1 VVRLTE
7 LGQYLKEKRDEK
19 NITLEELQTATKIQK
34 RYLAA
39 IEEGNYS
46 ILPGPFYA
54 RAFIKNYCEA
64 VGLDYETV
72 FEQYEKDI
80 PKAAREPEE
89 FTPRSERPRSPG
101 SGKDSALRK
110 YVPIFIIAAVIALVL
125 AGIYM
130 MIQNFGGDE
139 AEEKTESKTLI
150 QTDQDTNKKTKP
162 ETDEKKEEKP
172 ADKPEEVKPA
182 PALTKKETK
191 GITTA
196 YELAGSDTLDIDFT
210 ISGPSYVDIKDASGK
225 LLFTKQFKKG
235 ETYTY
240 KAERQKEILLNIGA
254 AHTTQLKFNGTV
266 FEYPIAP
273 SDRVHQKILIRFV
286 P

>member
-1 VVRLTE
+1 MTE
-7 LGQYLKEKRDEK
+7 LGQYLKDKREEK

-72 FEQYEKDI
+72 FGQYEKDI

-89 FTPRSERPRSPG
+89 FKPRSERPRSPG
-101 SGKDSALRK
+101 SERDSVLKK

-130 MIQNFGGDE
+130 LMQNFGGDQ
-139 AEEKTESKTLI
+139 AEEKKASESLI
-150 QTDQDTNKKTKP
+150 QTDQDAKQKKGAEKSKEKEPAEKP
-162 ETDEKKEEKP
+162 EEEKP
-172 ADKPEEVKPA
+172 APA
-182 PALTKKETK
+182 PALTKKETE

-196 YELAGSDTLDIDFT
+196 YELAGSDTMEIDFS

-225 LLFTKQFKKG
+225 ILFTKQFKKG

-240 KAERQKEILLNIGA
+240 KSEGQKEILLNIGA
-254 AHTTQLKFNGTV
+254 AHTTQLKFNGTA
-266 FEYPIAP
+266 FEYPVAP
-273 SDRVHQKILIRFV
+273 ADRVHQKILIRFV